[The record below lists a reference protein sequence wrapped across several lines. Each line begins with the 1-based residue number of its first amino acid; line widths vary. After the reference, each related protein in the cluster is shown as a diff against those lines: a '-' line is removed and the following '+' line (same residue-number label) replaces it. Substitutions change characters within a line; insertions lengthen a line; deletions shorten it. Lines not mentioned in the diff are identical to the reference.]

1 MENVKNITIVGGGTA
16 GWMTA
21 VWLVRRA
28 AAFHH
33 AHITLIDKEVPERIG
48 VGEANLLNFNK
59 FMNYCGFDDPTAW
72 MEFVD
77 ATYKGG
83 IMYPNWG
90 KDGKTIY
97 HPFGQYH
104 FHTKDSNGG
113 DFVIPFGDVLSANPD
128 IDYASSLYF
137 FPSLVK
143 NRVEIDELSA
153 YSEQLDCGKYVE
165 FLSLI
170 HI

>member
-83 IMYPNWG
+83 IMYPN
-90 KDGKTIY
+90 
-97 HPFGQYH
+97 
-104 FHTKDSNGG
+104 
-113 DFVIPFGDVLSANPD
+113 
-128 IDYASSLYF
+128 
-137 FPSLVK
+137 
-143 NRVEIDELSA
+143 
-153 YSEQLDCGKYVE
+153 
-165 FLSLI
+165 
-170 HI
+170 